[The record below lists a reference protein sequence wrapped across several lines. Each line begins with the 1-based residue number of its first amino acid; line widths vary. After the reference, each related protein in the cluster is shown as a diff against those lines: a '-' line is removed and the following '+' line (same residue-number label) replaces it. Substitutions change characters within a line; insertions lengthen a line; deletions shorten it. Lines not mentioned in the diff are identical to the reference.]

1 MISFNFK
8 DFDATDWFITVLV
21 TTVVIAFLS
30 YVVWHINGVS
40 EKYKVI
46 LEVQYCTSKTDTV
59 EFVIRNGYEYL
70 YISNYKKAVPELRQ
84 FTNETLLYNVCGFK
98 VLSETKLN

>member
-1 MISFNFK
+1 MFNFK
-8 DFDATDWFITVLV
+8 DFEATDWFITGLV

-30 YVVWHINGVS
+30 LVVWRINGVH
-40 EKYKVI
+40 EKHRVT

-59 EFVIRNGYEYL
+59 EFVISKGSEYL
-70 YISNYKKAVPELRQ
+70 YISNYKNAVPELRQ
-84 FTNETLLYNVCGFK
+84 FTNGTLLYNVCGFK

>member
-1 MISFNFK
+1 MFNFK
-8 DFDATDWFITVLV
+8 DFDVMDWFLTGLV
-21 TTVVIAFLS
+21 VMFVIAFS
-30 YVVWHINGVS
+30 SFAIWRINGVS

-59 EFVIRNGYEYL
+59 ELVISKGSEYL